1 MKKQFFFMIF
11 LASIMY
17 IVQQITLQEI
27 EELPLSEP
35 TPIEIFMEM
44 VAEIESGGN
53 YKVVNQ
59 IGMMGK
65 YQFSPRT
72 VRSLGFNITREEF
85 LGNPLLQDSVMVAYM
100 RLNDQELSNLIRR
113 YEGTTHNG
121 VLITRAGI
129 IAGAHF
135 AGTGGMRRYLASRG
149 QDTTV
154 DINGTHI
161 QQYISRFSDFHL
173 PALSSSD
180 TDSN

>member
-11 LASIMY
+11 LAGILY
-17 IVQQITLQEI
+17 IVQQITVQKI
-27 EELPLSEP
+27 EALPLSEP

-53 YKVVNQ
+53 YQVVNQ

-72 VRSLGFNITREEF
+72 IRSLGFDITREEF
-85 LGNPLLQDSVMVAYM
+85 LSNPVLQDSVMVAYM
-100 RLNDQELSNLIRR
+100 RINDQELSELIRR
-113 YEGTTHNG
+113 YEGTIHNG
-121 VLITRAGI
+121 VVVTRAGI

-135 AGTGGMRRYLASRG
+135 AGTGGMRRYMASGGRE
-149 QDTTV
+149 TTT
-154 DINGTHI
+154 DINGTTI
-161 QQYISRFSDFHL
+161 RKYISNFSEFHL
-173 PALSSSD
+173 PALTD